1 MRQTEALK
9 GKIFKQ
15 YVGAKKKK
23 ISILVTK
30 GRLQFALG
38 SAVAQPLGMQAR
50 RNIWGRLGRQK
61 NEPKS

>member
-38 SAVAQPLGMQAR
+38 SAVAQPPMMQAQ
-50 RNIWGRLGRQK
+50 RNI
-61 NEPKS
+61 